1 MKRLLAAALSAAICI
16 TASSALA
23 VGAVGTKLVAGIAT
37 EEKVTADQSGVCGKN
52 ATWTLSGDK
61 LSIGGTGPMASW
73 AMNTDTPWYKY
84 RDAVRSVEI
93 AEGIT
98 TIGPGAFADFPNL
111 YIAFIHRSAGQ
122 YRYCRQRCL
131 QRVFCAEFYL
141 NTQQRLQYS
150 RRQHDHLQQ

>member
-111 YIAFIHRSAGQ
+111 SRISIPSTVTSISRGAFQKCTSLSSIDLPGNIAEMPSKSVLR
-122 YRYCRQRCL
+122 
-131 QRVFCAEFYL
+131 
-141 NTQQRLQYS
+141 
-150 RRQHDHLQQ
+150 